1 MKRKKN
7 TNTNTFLQKKE
18 LDCKTLVTQ
27 KDNTYIKS
35 KMNPMC
41 FSMNDLLGQ
50 RKKLKKAKKRKKI
63 ADNDNGFFVSSTIKQ
78 SNSNV
83 LVPTLQDIIGS
94 MKSLKSTGI
103 KLH

>member
-1 MKRKKN
+1 MKPK
-7 TNTNTFLQKKE
+7 
-18 LDCKTLVTQ
+18 
-27 KDNTYIKS
+27 KS
-35 KMNPMC
+35 KTTSINVSITHTSGKPIGRPTMA

-50 RKKLKKAKKRKKI
+50 RNNLKKAKKRKKI
-63 ADNDNGFFVSSTIKQ
+63 IDDKGFTVTSAMKQ
-78 SNSNV
+78 SNSSV